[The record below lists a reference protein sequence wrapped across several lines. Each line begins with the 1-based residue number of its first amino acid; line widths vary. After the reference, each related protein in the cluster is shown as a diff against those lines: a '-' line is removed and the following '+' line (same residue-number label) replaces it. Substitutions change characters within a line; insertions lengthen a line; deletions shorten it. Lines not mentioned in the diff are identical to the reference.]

1 MPELTRIEARIYD
14 SDYIITGEAS
24 EEYIGKVASYVDFR
38 MKELSKVF
46 PQASSIKLAILAA
59 VNISDELFQIKN
71 SNTSLQNPELPPQ
84 VEERTRK
91 LIDLIDKSLTGE

>member
-1 MPELTRIEARIYD
+1 MSQVTRIETRIYD

-46 PQASSIKLAILAA
+46 PQASSMKLAILTA

-71 SNTSLQNPELPPQ
+71 AVPTPNSEELPPQ
-84 VEERTRK
+84 VVERTRK
-91 LIDLIDKSLTGE
+91 LIELIDKSLTGE